1 MGKELK
7 AIKILKKIYK
17 DEPDTRVQKNNVD
30 INFTIHDFSNINEA
44 IKELKEFEKYESDM
58 DKYLDYTT
66 NSKCSKSF
74 NSNLNSIKQAH
85 DQTVEQLIRDLESK

>member
-30 INFTIHDFSNINEA
+30 INFTIHDFSNIEEA
-44 IKELKEFEKYESDM
+44 IKELEEYESDM